1 MPAPLRILQCLR
13 APVGGLFRHVLDLA
27 EAQAAEG
34 HAVGILADS
43 RASDALTTAKLE
55 AIRPKLALGLHLVP
69 MSRNPGLGDI
79 AATQTI
85 VSVARRLDLDV
96 LHGHGA
102 KGGLYAR
109 LAATRLRRGG
119 RRLVCVY
126 TPHGGVLHFDPASMK
141 GRVLLG
147 AERAMATLTDA
158 IVFESAF
165 SQAAYR
171 AKIGE
176 PACETRVIPN
186 GLKPEDFVPAVAAP
200 GAADLLFVGELRH
213 LKGVDVLLE
222 ALAAIE
228 ATERPRA
235 VIVGAGP
242 DAGTFVA
249 QAEALGVAAHV
260 TFPGAMPARDAFAL
274 GRCLV
279 VPSRAESFPY
289 IVLEAAAAGLPMIAT
304 RVGGIPEI
312 YAEASDRLVPA
323 GDSRA
328 LQAQI
333 EAFRSDPGSFAAAA
347 VALRAAVGRRFTV
360 ARMTQ
365 EVLDLYRQRL
375 GGAAARPLGRTG

>member
-1 MPAPLRILQCLR
+1 MSAPLRILQCLR

-27 EAQAAEG
+27 EAQAALG
-34 HAVGILADS
+34 HEVGILADS
-43 RASDALTTAKLE
+43 RASDALTTARLE
-55 AIRPKLALGLHLVP
+55 AIRPKLALGLHLIP
-69 MSRNPGLGDI
+69 MSRNPGIGDI
-79 AATQTI
+79 AATQAVATI
-85 VSVARRLDLDV
+85 AKRLDLDV

-109 LAATRLRRGG
+109 LAAARLRRSG

-126 TPHGGVLHFDPASMK
+126 TPHGGVLHFDPKSMK

-147 AERAMATLTDA
+147 AERAISSLTDA

-165 SQAAYR
+165 SQSAYR

-186 GLKPEDFVPAVAAP
+186 GLKPDEFATVTPAP
-200 GAADLLFVGELRH
+200 DAADLLFIGELRH
-213 LKGVDVLLE
+213 LKGVDVLFE
-222 ALAAIE
+222 AIAAIPDPD
-228 ATERPRA
+228 RPRA

-242 DAGTFVA
+242 DAEAFKA
-249 QAEALGVAAHV
+249 QARDLGLDAHV
-260 TFPGAMPARDAFAL
+260 TFPGAMPAREAFRL

-323 GDSRA
+323 GDSAA
-328 LQAQI
+328 LRGQI
-333 EAFRSDPGSFAAAA
+333 DAYRSNPSAFAAAA
-347 VALRAAVGRRFTV
+347 LSLRDSVERRFTV
-360 ARMTQ
+360 DRMSRA
-365 EVLDLYRQRL
+365 VLDLYRQRL
-375 GGAAARPLGRTG
+375 DGADARQLGRTG